1 MADQTQLY
9 HSGSLTDGWR
19 LFGAHPATEG
29 DVHGWW
35 FNVWAPHAKAVSVVG
50 DFNGWD
56 LTVDPLTQKGE
67 FWQGFLPDLPV
78 YTSYKYAITGED
90 GRVHYKADPYGF
102 HTETRPGTASKL
114 YDIEHFSWTDED
126 FRRNKQPVYHQ
137 PLNIYEVHLG
147 SWRKHENGEFLD
159 YRDMARQLAAY
170 VKEMG
175 YTAVELLPVTEH
187 PLDDSWGY
195 QCTGY
200 FAPTSRFGTPED
212 VAADFVED
220 LGGSIAV
227 NIQRRRNR
235 IVTAVIV
242 VLVLV
247 AGAVTV
253 RQIWIQQL
261 LLDFHWVESIT
272 YEADEPLEE
281 PDEIYWS
288 VTFTSP
294 PETEKLN
301 P

>member
-1 MADQTQLY
+1 MAMNKPARAYLRAVRRALRCPGRQGKQLLRQLSEDIEEY
-9 HSGSLTDGWR
+9 CEE
-19 LFGAHPATEG
+19 HPDATE
-29 DVHGWW
+29 
-35 FNVWAPHAKAVSVVG
+35 
-50 DFNGWD
+50 
-56 LTVDPLTQKGE
+56 E
-67 FWQGFLPDLPV
+67 
-78 YTSYKYAITGED
+78 
-90 GRVHYKADPYGF
+90 
-102 HTETRPGTASKL
+102 
-114 YDIEHFSWTDED
+114 
-126 FRRNKQPVYHQ
+126 
-137 PLNIYEVHLG
+137 
-147 SWRKHENGEFLD
+147 
-159 YRDMARQLAAY
+159 
-170 VKEMG
+170 
-175 YTAVELLPVTEH
+175 EL
-187 PLDDSWGY
+187 
-195 QCTGY
+195 CR
-200 FAPTSRFGTPED
+200 RFGTPED

-294 PETEKLN
+294 PETEELK

>member
-1 MADQTQLY
+1 MNKVAERYLRAVRKALHCPGRQGKRLLRQLSEDIEEY
-9 HSGSLTDGWR
+9 CEE
-19 LFGAHPATEG
+19 HPDATE
-29 DVHGWW
+29 
-35 FNVWAPHAKAVSVVG
+35 
-50 DFNGWD
+50 
-56 LTVDPLTQKGE
+56 E
-67 FWQGFLPDLPV
+67 
-78 YTSYKYAITGED
+78 
-90 GRVHYKADPYGF
+90 
-102 HTETRPGTASKL
+102 
-114 YDIEHFSWTDED
+114 
-126 FRRNKQPVYHQ
+126 
-137 PLNIYEVHLG
+137 
-147 SWRKHENGEFLD
+147 
-159 YRDMARQLAAY
+159 
-170 VKEMG
+170 
-175 YTAVELLPVTEH
+175 EL
-187 PLDDSWGY
+187 
-195 QCTGY
+195 CR
-200 FAPTSRFGTPED
+200 RFGTPED

-227 NIQRRRNR
+227 NVQRRRNR

-294 PETEKLN
+294 PETEELN

>member
-1 MADQTQLY
+1 MNKVAAHYLRAVRKALHCPGRQGKQLLHQLGEDIEEY
-9 HSGSLTDGWR
+9 CEEHPDATEEALCR
-19 LFGAHPATEG
+19 RFGA
-29 DVHGWW
+29 
-35 FNVWAPHAKAVSVVG
+35 
-50 DFNGWD
+50 
-56 LTVDPLTQKGE
+56 
-67 FWQGFLPDLPV
+67 
-78 YTSYKYAITGED
+78 
-90 GRVHYKADPYGF
+90 
-102 HTETRPGTASKL
+102 
-114 YDIEHFSWTDED
+114 
-126 FRRNKQPVYHQ
+126 
-137 PLNIYEVHLG
+137 
-147 SWRKHENGEFLD
+147 
-159 YRDMARQLAAY
+159 
-170 VKEMG
+170 
-175 YTAVELLPVTEH
+175 
-187 PLDDSWGY
+187 
-195 QCTGY
+195 
-200 FAPTSRFGTPED
+200 PED

-247 AGAVTV
+247 AGAVTA

-294 PETEKLN
+294 PETEELN